1 MDRLAGLALL
11 GCATGLALTL
21 IAIGWWA
28 YAFNG
33 IASSGGYGNALSC
46 LYSPGGICGFIAAVA
61 QEQGRVAY
69 SPNLFRLGVV
79 LLIGGGIVR
88 LALPRKA

>member
-1 MDRLAGLALL
+1 MNRLAGLALL
-11 GCATGLALTL
+11 ASVTGLALTL
-21 IAIGWWA
+21 IAISWWA

-33 IASSGGYGNALSC
+33 IASSGGYRNALSC
-46 LYSPGGICGFIAAVA
+46 LYSPGGICGFITAVA
-61 QEQGRVAY
+61 HQEGRVAY
-69 SPNLFRLGVV
+69 SPNLFRCGIV